1 MKKLI
6 SFLTFVIFYNFSNAQ
21 ISYSIVISALPTCS
35 TCCDGQAYVTL
46 PSGGACAGV
55 YSYSCT
61 NGQDGPTSTFTG
73 LCWNTTYT
81 VTVYTPCDTT
91 RKTFT
96 MPPYT
101 GIFEYHQ
108 NLNFNFYP
116 NPTTT
121 SINFDFYLHN
131 SRIII
136 YSSTGQIIYE
146 SIFQKTIDVSDFPIG
161 LYWIKIISKEQ
172 NYNCKKF
179 IRE

>member
-1 MKKLI
+1 MKKL
-6 SFLTFVIFYNFSNAQ
+6 FLLFALILLHNLSKAQ
-21 ISYSIVISALPTCS
+21 ITYSIVVSALPSCS

-61 NGQDGPTSTFTG
+61 NGQDGPTATFTS

-101 GIFEYHQ
+101 GIFEYQQ

-116 NPTTT
+116 NPSAT
-121 SINFDFYLHN
+121 SINFDSYIHDAQ
-131 SRIII
+131 IVI
-136 YSSTGQIIYE
+136 YSSTGQLKYKGA
-146 SIFQKTIDVSDFPIG
+146 FQKIIDISDFPLG
-161 LYWIKIISKEQ
+161 LYWIKIISKEH
-172 NYNCKKF
+172 NYLCKIF
-179 IRE
+179 IKV